1 MTNEVVL
8 DDEGTASL
16 NILES
21 TADDDQL
28 SDDVDDVVSRYY
40 EMRYDDKI
48 FLILY
53 PFVNGQEDLGVPLP
67 PHLRLFCLIV
77 NSNPVFGALTT

>member
-21 TADDDQL
+21 TTADDDQL

-48 FLILY
+48 FQFLQ
-53 PFVNGQEDLGVPLP
+53 FCGSALP
-67 PHLRLFCLIV
+67 
-77 NSNPVFGALTT
+77 

>member
-40 EMRYDDKI
+40 EMRYDDKS
-48 FLILY
+48 FL
-53 PFVNGQEDLGVPLP
+53 F
-67 PHLRLFCLIV
+67 
-77 NSNPVFGALTT
+77 